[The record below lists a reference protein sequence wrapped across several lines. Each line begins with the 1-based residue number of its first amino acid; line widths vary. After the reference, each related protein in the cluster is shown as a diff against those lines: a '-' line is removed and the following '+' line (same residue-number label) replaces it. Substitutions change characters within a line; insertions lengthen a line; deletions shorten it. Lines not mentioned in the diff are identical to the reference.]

1 MKKIA
6 LYMLSATLLCS
17 VAFTAKAQKQ
27 TPPEGGT
34 PKDFVLPAKKQNTL
48 PNGMRTTMVEYGSL
62 PKVYVSLIIKTGN
75 VQEAANQVWLS
86 DLLGKLMNEGTTS
99 LSATALAKK
108 AAGMGGQVGVSV
120 GSDQFTIYGS
130 ALSEYASD
138 LVKLV
143 ADVAINPLLP
153 ASEMDRLKADL
164 KRQLA
169 LNKSVPQSIAQE
181 KFFNVMWGDT
191 PYGILY
197 PTEAMLDSYTIDD
210 VKKFYNDNLGAKRSV
225 LYVAGKFD
233 EAATTKAASASFSKW
248 KTGPG
253 AAYPSITPNT
263 SANSSIIID
272 RKGAPQTTVII
283 GLPVINPKNPDYL
296 PLTIMNSLLGGSFA
310 SRITS
315 NIRENKGYTYSP
327 SSSVS
332 SHPSGAVWY
341 EAADITSEHTIDAI
355 AEIKKEVVRLQTE
368 APSADELGGIQR
380 YTAGIFVLQNS
391 TPTGIISQLNFLDLY
406 GLDDNYLTN
415 RVKNIYAVTPQQV
428 SELTKKY
435 LPTDKM
441 AIVMV
446 GDEASIKEQQSKA
459 GNN

>member
-34 PKDFVLPAKKQNTL
+34 PKDFVLPSKKQNTL

-130 ALSEYASD
+130 ALSEYAPD

-225 LYVAGKFD
+225 LYVD
-233 EAATTKAASASFSKW
+233 
-248 KTGPG
+248 
-253 AAYPSITPNT
+253 
-263 SANSSIIID
+263 
-272 RKGAPQTTVII
+272 
-283 GLPVINPKNPDYL
+283 
-296 PLTIMNSLLGGSFA
+296 
-310 SRITS
+310 
-315 NIRENKGYTYSP
+315 
-327 SSSVS
+327 
-332 SHPSGAVWY
+332 
-341 EAADITSEHTIDAI
+341 
-355 AEIKKEVVRLQTE
+355 
-368 APSADELGGIQR
+368 
-380 YTAGIFVLQNS
+380 
-391 TPTGIISQLNFLDLY
+391 
-406 GLDDNYLTN
+406 
-415 RVKNIYAVTPQQV
+415 
-428 SELTKKY
+428 
-435 LPTDKM
+435 
-441 AIVMV
+441 
-446 GDEASIKEQQSKA
+446 
-459 GNN
+459 